1 MATYLTFLFIR
12 FGLIV
17 AGLVVL
23 ALLLFTAALVLKR
36 RGRLGHARRRA
47 APVIRAV
54 AQYLHDHNDRR
65 SQSRGVRGRGALTS
79 GALDAAARYLDDDR
93 QSPRWPVDC
102 RPRWLATP
110 NTRCY
115 TSCSSTT

>member
-1 MATYLTFLFIR
+1 MATYLLFLLIR
-12 FGLIV
+12 FGLIM

-23 ALLLFTAALVLKR
+23 ALLLFTVALVLKR

-54 AQYLHDHNDRR
+54 VQYHDDHNDRR
-65 SQSRGVRGRGALTS
+65 SQSRGRGALTS

-93 QSPRWPVDC
+93 HDSPR
-102 RPRWLATP
+102 
-110 NTRCY
+110 
-115 TSCSSTT
+115 